1 MANDKIRT
9 RKERTPQRRRARRG
23 RMEFEVFYSSRSLR
37 LCGAFVALFI
47 LAPIGVPAAG
57 LSQRF
62 ANTTL
67 TLPQQPAQ
75 AGYQVVNAFGSLTFT
90 QPTCIQT
97 PPGET
102 NRVFVL
108 EKTGRIQV
116 VTSIGAASPTKSQ
129 YMDLS
134 ANLSTSGEQ
143 GLLGLAF
150 HPG

>member
-1 MANDKIRT
+1 MTNDKIRP
-9 RKERTPQRRRARRG
+9 RVAEAWLAIAGSLSPCRA
-23 RMEFEVFYSSRSLR
+23 S
-37 LCGAFVALFI
+37 
-47 LAPIGVPAAG
+47 AATG

-67 TLPQQPAQ
+67 TLPQQPPQ

-102 NRVFVL
+102 NRIFVL

-116 VTSIGAASPTKSQ
+116 VTNIGAASPTKSQ

-150 HPG
+150 HPGFQSNGLFFIYRSVNVSTGV